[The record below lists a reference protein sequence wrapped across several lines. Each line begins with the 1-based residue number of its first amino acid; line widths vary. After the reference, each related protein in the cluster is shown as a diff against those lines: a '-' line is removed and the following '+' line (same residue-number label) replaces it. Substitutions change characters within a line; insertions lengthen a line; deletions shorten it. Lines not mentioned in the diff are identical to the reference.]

1 MAEVG
6 PETSSQPSPFHIEAM
21 ILAYEESTT
30 SEKRLKARFL
40 KDVKIKERD
49 PKQPMVARPVWPY
62 KYWGTNYTDFDL
74 EDSSTWNFN
83 PQTQRSVPLNATS
96 ESQASQK
103 GDWDH
108 FCSLETKQ
116 NELNPP
122 ITCDANTAKESSPEH
137 SLEEMNDSIQR
148 AINQLSDLQDLAS
161 VVLKI
166 YSEAGEKDLTVK
178 EGEKRQATLTEGNP
192 DISKPEV
199 MDEHQ
204 QRETKENDQ
213 FPGITPD
220 NTLSFNLNSNSKAF
234 KGSEEQRSNSPT
246 EESNRQSKEIVAKD
260 LTLKNTSFAG
270 ECEVPLAAE
279 ESETEQSSEGGNAKE
294 DLDTLDCI
302 NKDTCI
308 NEEVRSE
315 ETLVETKIGLKGKG
329 GADDSKERQP
339 TIVESE
345 QDTADRY
352 VNKTLKCDTEIST
365 PEIPHFKSELQL
377 PVSQHSVL
385 HNFIQKWLPRISI
398 DEATSKYIRH
408 LVRSL
413 MDETIL
419 ELQETCP
426 IFSNCYI
433 IETGSMAEGTK
444 IGHPDEFDVN
454 VALPVLADPHMAEL
468 LYIKLGVQTR
478 LHEQMS
484 DKVLSFLGQ
493 FSFVDTSYGK
503 LLTNAFLLQVFRD
516 TLRKHLPV
524 EWEMLQ
530 ESDMHMMRVF
540 LKNQTLTIHLQCTS
554 GPHSGF
560 TLSIDVCF
568 GIPLNT
574 ERLQTVLVGDV
585 FHAVHLSHIQS
596 ECMRLNTGVVA
607 VISRNPLVGQRF
619 FYNTE
624 LCRFHCNN
632 FVVDC
637 YKLSKHVANMF
648 LPKIKKNNCTLCE
661 DTLIP
666 SFYLKTAVVFMM
678 DVYTE
683 ENDWSGVQL
692 GNRLIEIFE
701 ILYHCFLNQ
710 YLAYYSYPNNGLQ
723 QERAMKYNPTDGSL
737 KVGIGL
743 DGDKPCAIP
752 CLEDLN
758 FASSHRDVTI
768 AVENYWRYM
777 QSEEW
782 TVCDLLHKL
791 TEVLYVFKF
800 TE

>member
-444 IGHPDEFDVN
+444 IGHPDEFDAT

-478 LHEQMS
+478 LHQQMS
-484 DKVLSFLGQ
+484 DKVLSFLSQ

-701 ILYHCFLNQ
+701 ILYRCFLNQ

-758 FASSHRDVTI
+758 FASSHRDITI

-800 TE
+800 TK

>member
-122 ITCDANTAKESSPEH
+122 ITCDANTAKEPSPEH

-444 IGHPDEFDVN
+444 IGHPDEFDVT
-454 VALPVLADPHMAEL
+454 VALPVLADPHIAEL

-484 DKVLSFLGQ
+484 DKTLSFLSQ
-493 FSFVDTSYGK
+493 FSFVDTSYGR

-701 ILYHCFLNQ
+701 ILYRCFLNQ

>member
-6 PETSSQPSPFHIEAM
+6 PETSPQSSPFHIEAM
-21 ILAYEESTT
+21 ILAYEEVTT

-40 KDVKIKERD
+40 KDVKVKERD
-49 PKQPMVARPVWPY
+49 SKRPMVERPVWPY
-62 KYWGTNYTDFDL
+62 EYWRTNYTDFDDL
-74 EDSSTWNFN
+74 EASSTRDFN
-83 PQTQRSVPLNATS
+83 PQTRRRVPLNVTS

-108 FCSLETKQ
+108 FSLPETRQ
-116 NELNPP
+116 NEVNPV
-122 ITCDANTAKESSPEH
+122 TYEANTAKAESTAEH
-137 SLEEMNDSIQR
+137 SSEGMNNAIQR
-148 AINQLSDLQDLAS
+148 AINVLSDLQDLTS
-161 VVLKI
+161 VFLKI

-178 EGEKRQATLTEGNP
+178 EGEKTQVTLAEGNP

-204 QRETKENDQ
+204 QRELAKGNDQ

-220 NTLSFNLNSNSKAF
+220 NTLSFNLKSNSNTF
-234 KGSEEQRSNSPT
+234 EGSEEQRTNSPT
-246 EESNRQSKEIVAKD
+246 EESNTQSKEIVAKD
-260 LTLKNTSFAG
+260 LTLKNTSFPG
-270 ECEVPLAAE
+270 ECEVPLAEE
-279 ESETEQSSEGGNAKE
+279 ESETEQSSEGGDTKE
-294 DLDTLDCI
+294 DLGTLDCL

-308 NEEVRSE
+308 NVEMRSE
-315 ETLVETKIGLKGKG
+315 ETLVETKIGLKGKR
-329 GADDSKERQP
+329 ADDSKERQP

-345 QDTADRY
+345 QDTRDRY
-352 VNKTLKCDTEIST
+352 INKTLECSKEIST
-365 PEIPHFKSELQL
+365 PEIPHFKSELQV

-398 DEATSKYIRH
+398 DEATSQYIRH

-413 MDETIL
+413 MDKTIL
-419 ELQETCP
+419 QLQEACP

-444 IGHPDEFDVN
+444 IGHPDEFDFT
-454 VALPVLADPHMAEL
+454 VALPVLADPDMAEL
-468 LYIKLGVQTR
+468 LYIKLGIQAR

-484 DKVLSFLGQ
+484 DK
-493 FSFVDTSYGK
+493 
-503 LLTNAFLLQVFRD
+503 VFRD
-516 TLRKHLPV
+516 TLRKHLPMG
-524 EWEMLQ
+524 WEMLQ
-530 ESDMHMMRVF
+530 ESNMHMMRVF

-560 TLSIDVCF
+560 ILSIDVCF

-574 ERLQTVLVGDV
+574 ERLQTVLVGDG
-585 FHAVHLSHIQS
+585 FHAVHLSHVQS
-596 ECMRLNTGVVA
+596 DCMRLNTGVVA
-607 VISRNPLVGQRF
+607 VISRNPLVGARL
-619 FYNTE
+619 FYETE
-624 LCRFHCNN
+624 PYRFHCNN
-632 FVVDC
+632 LAVDC

-648 LPKIKKNNCTLCE
+648 LPKIKKNNCSLCE

-666 SFYLKTAVVFMM
+666 SFYMKTAVVFMM

-701 ILYHCFLNQ
+701 ILYRCFLHQ

-723 QERAMKYNPTDGSL
+723 QEQAMIYNPTNGSL

-743 DGDKPCAIP
+743 DDDKPCAIP

-758 FASSHRDVTI
+758 FATSHRDTTI
-768 AVENYWRYM
+768 AVKNYWRYM

-791 TEVLYVFKF
+791 TEILYVFKF

>member
-6 PETSSQPSPFHIEAM
+6 PETSPSPFHIEAI
-21 ILAYEESTT
+21 ILAKEESTT
-30 SEKRLKARFL
+30 SEKRLHARFL
-40 KDVKIKERD
+40 KDVKIKGRD
-49 PKQPMVARPVWPY
+49 SKQPMVARPVWPY
-62 KYWGTNYTDFDL
+62 EYWRTNNT
-74 EDSSTWNFN
+74 DSSTWDFN

-96 ESQASQK
+96 ENQASQK

-108 FCSLETKQ
+108 FSLLETKQ
-116 NELNPP
+116 NELNPV
-122 ITCDANTAKESSPEH
+122 TYEANTAKESSPEH
-137 SLEEMNDSIQR
+137 SSDGMNDSIQR
-148 AINQLSDLQDLAS
+148 AINLLSDLQDLVS
-161 VVLKI
+161 VALKI
-166 YSEAGEKDLTVK
+166 YSEAGEKDLTLN
-178 EGEKRQATLTEGNP
+178 EGENSFEKTQATLAEGNP

-199 MDEHQ
+199 VDEHQ
-204 QRETKENDQ
+204 QREAKGNDQ
-213 FPGITPD
+213 FSGIMPD
-220 NTLSFNLNSNSKAF
+220 NTLSFNLNSNSNAF
-234 KGSEEQRSNSPT
+234 KGSQEQRTNSPT

-279 ESETEQSSEGGNAKE
+279 ESETEQSSEGGNTKE

-315 ETLVETKIGLKGKG
+315 ETLVETKIPLKGK

-345 QDTADRY
+345 QDTGDRY
-352 VNKTLKCDTEIST
+352 MNKTRKCDGEINT
-365 PEIPHFKSELQL
+365 PEIPHFKRELQL

-398 DEATSKYIRH
+398 DEATSQYIRH
-408 LVRSL
+408 LVRGL
-413 MDETIL
+413 MDKTIL
-419 ELQETCP
+419 ELQEACP

-444 IGHPDEFDVN
+444 IGHPDEFDVT
-454 VALPVLADPHMAEL
+454 VALPVLADPHIAEL

-484 DKVLSFLGQ
+484 DKVLSFLSQ

-516 TLRKHLPV
+516 TLRTHLPV

-568 GIPLNT
+568 GIPLDT
-574 ERLQTVLVGDV
+574 ERLQTVLVGDG
-585 FHAVHLSHIQS
+585 FHAIHLSYIQS
-596 ECMRLNTGVVA
+596 ECMRMNTGVIA

-619 FYNTE
+619 FYETE

-632 FVVDC
+632 LAVDC
-637 YKLSKHVANMF
+637 YKLSKHVASMF

-678 DVYTE
+678 DVYND

>member
-122 ITCDANTAKESSPEH
+122 ITCDANTAKEPSPEH

-478 LHEQMS
+478 LHQQMS
-484 DKVLSFLGQ
+484 DKVLSFLSQ

-701 ILYHCFLNQ
+701 ILYRCFLNQ

-723 QERAMKYNPTDGSL
+723 QEKAMKYNPTDGSL

-758 FASSHRDVTI
+758 FASSHRDITI

>member
-220 NTLSFNLNSNSKAF
+220 NTLSFNLNSNGKAF

-444 IGHPDEFDVN
+444 IGHPDEFDVT
-454 VALPVLADPHMAEL
+454 VALPVLADPHIAEL

-484 DKVLSFLGQ
+484 DKTLSFLSQ
-493 FSFVDTSYGK
+493 FSFVDTSYGR

-701 ILYHCFLNQ
+701 ILYRCFLNQ

-758 FASSHRDVTI
+758 FASSHRDITI

>member
-270 ECEVPLAAE
+270 ECEGPLAAE

-478 LHEQMS
+478 LHQQMS
-484 DKVLSFLGQ
+484 DKVLSFLSQ

-701 ILYHCFLNQ
+701 ILYRCFLNQ

>member
-1 MAEVG
+1 M
-6 PETSSQPSPFHIEAM
+6 
-21 ILAYEESTT
+21 
-30 SEKRLKARFL
+30 
-40 KDVKIKERD
+40 
-49 PKQPMVARPVWPY
+49 
-62 KYWGTNYTDFDL
+62 
-74 EDSSTWNFN
+74 
-83 PQTQRSVPLNATS
+83 
-96 ESQASQK
+96 
-103 GDWDH
+103 
-108 FCSLETKQ
+108 
-116 NELNPP
+116 
-122 ITCDANTAKESSPEH
+122 
-137 SLEEMNDSIQR
+137 
-148 AINQLSDLQDLAS
+148 
-161 VVLKI
+161 
-166 YSEAGEKDLTVK
+166 
-178 EGEKRQATLTEGNP
+178 
-192 DISKPEV
+192 
-199 MDEHQ
+199 
-204 QRETKENDQ
+204 
-213 FPGITPD
+213 
-220 NTLSFNLNSNSKAF
+220 
-234 KGSEEQRSNSPT
+234 
-246 EESNRQSKEIVAKD
+246 
-260 LTLKNTSFAG
+260 
-270 ECEVPLAAE
+270 
-279 ESETEQSSEGGNAKE
+279 
-294 DLDTLDCI
+294 
-302 NKDTCI
+302 
-308 NEEVRSE
+308 RSE
-315 ETLVETKIGLKGKG
+315 ETLVEAKIALKGKG

-339 TIVESE
+339 TAVESE
-345 QDTADRY
+345 QDTGDRY
-352 VNKTLKCDTEIST
+352 MNETLKCDREINT

-398 DEATSKYIRH
+398 DEATSQYIRH

-413 MDETIL
+413 MDKTIL
-419 ELQETCP
+419 ELQEACP

-444 IGHPDEFDVN
+444 IGHPDEFDVT
-454 VALPVLADPHMAEL
+454 VALPVLADPHIAEL
-468 LYIKLGVQTR
+468 LYIKLGVQTQ

-484 DKVLSFLGQ
+484 DKVLSFLSQ

-596 ECMRLNTGVVA
+596 ECMRLNTGVIA

-619 FYNTE
+619 FYETE

-632 FVVDC
+632 FAVDC

-648 LPKIKKNNCTLCE
+648 LPKIKKNNCSLCE

-683 ENDWSGVQL
+683 ENDWCGIQL

-701 ILYHCFLNQ
+701 ILYHCFL
-710 YLAYYSYPNNGLQ
+710 
-723 QERAMKYNPTDGSL
+723 R
-737 KVGIGL
+737 
-743 DGDKPCAIP
+743 
-752 CLEDLN
+752 
-758 FASSHRDVTI
+758 
-768 AVENYWRYM
+768 
-777 QSEEW
+777 
-782 TVCDLLHKL
+782 
-791 TEVLYVFKF
+791 
-800 TE
+800 

>member
-220 NTLSFNLNSNSKAF
+220 NTLSFDLNSNSKAF

-260 LTLKNTSFAG
+260 LTLKNTAFAG

-279 ESETEQSSEGGNAKE
+279 ESETEQSSEGVNAKE
-294 DLDTLDCI
+294 DLDTLDCV

-315 ETLVETKIGLKGKG
+315 ETLVETKIPLKGK

-345 QDTADRY
+345 QDTEDRY

-444 IGHPDEFDVN
+444 IGHPDEFDVT
-454 VALPVLADPHMAEL
+454 VALPVLADPHIAEL

-484 DKVLSFLGQ
+484 DKVLSFLSQ

-632 FVVDC
+632 FAVDC

>member
-6 PETSSQPSPFHIEAM
+6 PETSLKPSPFHIEAM
-21 ILAYEESTT
+21 ILAEEESTT

-40 KDVKIKERD
+40 KDVKIKKRNS
-49 PKQPMVARPVWPY
+49 KNPMVKRPVWPY
-62 KYWGTNYTDFDL
+62 EYWVTNYTDSFDL
-74 EDSSTWNFN
+74 EDSSTWDFN
-83 PQTQRSVPLNATS
+83 PQTQRSVSLNATS

-108 FCSLETKQ
+108 FSSLETKQ
-116 NELNPP
+116 NELNPV
-122 ITCDANTAKESSPEH
+122 TYEANTAKESTPDH
-137 SLEEMNDSIQR
+137 SSEGMNDATQR
-148 AINQLSDLQDLAS
+148 AINLLSDLQDLTS

-166 YSEAGEKDLTVK
+166 YSEAGGKKLTVK
-178 EGEKRQATLTEGNP
+178 EGRKAQATLAEGNP

-204 QRETKENDQ
+204 QREAKGNNQ

-220 NTLSFNLNSNSKAF
+220 NTLSVNLNSNSNAF
-234 KGSEEQRSNSPT
+234 KGSEEQSTDSPT
-246 EESNRQSKEIVAKD
+246 EESNRQSKEIVAKE
-260 LTLKNTSFAG
+260 LTLKNTSLAG
-270 ECEVPLAAE
+270 ECEVPLATE
-279 ESETEQSSEGGNAKE
+279 ESDAEQSSEGGNAQE

-308 NEEVRSE
+308 NVEVRSE
-315 ETLVETKIGLKGKG
+315 ETLVETKIGLKKI

-345 QDTADRY
+345 QDTGDRY
-352 VNKTLKCDTEIST
+352 MNKTLKCDREINAPEIS
-365 PEIPHFKSELQL
+365 HFKSELQL

-385 HNFIQKWLPRISI
+385 HHFIQKWLPRISI
-398 DEATSKYIRH
+398 DEATSQYIRH

-413 MDETIL
+413 MDKTIL
-419 ELQETCP
+419 ELQEACP

-484 DKVLSFLGQ
+484 DKVLSFLSQ

-554 GPHSGF
+554 GRHSGF

-568 GIPLNT
+568 GIPLNIK
-574 ERLQTVLVGDV
+574 RLQTVLVGDV
-585 FHAVHLSHIQS
+585 YHAGHLSHIQS
-596 ECMRLNTGVVA
+596 ECMRMNTGVVA

-619 FYNTE
+619 FYETE
-624 LCRFHCNN
+624 LHRFHCNN
-632 FVVDC
+632 LAVDC

-648 LPKIKKNNCTLCE
+648 LPKIKKNNCSLCE

-678 DVYTE
+678 DVYTDE
-683 ENDWSGVQL
+683 KDWSGVQL

-701 ILYHCFLNQ
+701 ILYHCFLHQ
-710 YLAYYSYPNNGLQ
+710 YLASYSYINNGLQ
-723 QERAMKYNPTDGSL
+723 QERAMKYNPTNGSL

-743 DGDKPCAIP
+743 DGDKPCTIP

-758 FASSHRDVTI
+758 FASSHRDITI
-768 AVENYWRYM
+768 AVENYCRYM